1 MSRRNS
7 ALVSQVAALVLL
19 LSGVIGTVSAAST
32 TSLQPVPREMLCVTE
47 GTLAELPDQR
57 LSVSVPKMR
66 AFVRHQTRQ
75 AVEVRFKYLGRTAK
89 VARLGSGEVREQFG
103 LKLRAADACNL
114 VYAMW
119 RFKPTA
125 SLVVSVKSNPG
136 QHTSAEC
143 GNAGYTNI
151 EPSSSKPVLAPVR
164 DSSHTLRA
172 SLSGSALRVFVDGDV
187 VWEGD
192 VGQQALTFDGPVGV
206 RSDNVRVQFKFFAPA
221 TGDNSGLLACVH
233 GAGD

>member
-7 ALVSQVAALVLL
+7 SLVSRVIALVLL
-19 LSGVIGTVSAAST
+19 LFGVIGAVSAAST

-75 AVEVRFKYLGRTAK
+75 AVEARFKYLGRTAK
-89 VARLGSGEVREQFG
+89 VVPLGSGEVREQFG

-151 EPSSSKPVLAPVR
+151 EPSSSKPVIAPAR

-192 VGQQALTFDGPVGV
+192 VGPQALTFDGPVGV
-206 RSDNVRVQFKFFAPA
+206 RSDNVRVQFKLFAPPA
-221 TGDNSGLLACVH
+221 GDNTGVLACVH

>member
-1 MSRRNS
+1 
-7 ALVSQVAALVLL
+7 
-19 LSGVIGTVSAAST
+19 
-32 TSLQPVPREMLCVTE
+32 VP
-47 GTLAELPDQR
+47 
-57 LSVSVPKMR
+57 
-66 AFVRHQTRQ
+66 
-75 AVEVRFKYLGRTAK
+75 
-89 VARLGSGEVREQFG
+89 LGSGEVREQFG

-143 GNAGYTNI
+143 GNAGYSNI
-151 EPSSSKPVLAPVR
+151 EPSSSKRVLAPAR

-192 VGQQALTFDGPVGV
+192 LGPRALAFDGPVGV
-206 RSDNVRVQFKFFAPA
+206 RSDNVRAQFQLFAPPA
-221 TGDNSGLLACVH
+221 EDNRGLLACVH